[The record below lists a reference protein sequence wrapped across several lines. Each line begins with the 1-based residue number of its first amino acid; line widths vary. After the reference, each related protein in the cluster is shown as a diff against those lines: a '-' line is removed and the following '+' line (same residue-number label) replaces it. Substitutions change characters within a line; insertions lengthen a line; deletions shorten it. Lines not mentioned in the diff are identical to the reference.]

1 VRLGLFGGSFDPP
14 HIGHLLV
21 AGDAH
26 EALRLD
32 RIVFIPTGVQPLKV
46 GRAVA
51 TPLQRL
57 EMVRLLIANDARFDV
72 DAVEIERAGLSF
84 TVDTLSA
91 YADRYRGAELFL
103 LVGADVPGAFARWRE
118 PERIVQ
124 LATVVVLNRAEDA
137 DGDKESEEDPGAA
150 QLRKRLTF
158 LPTRRIDI
166 SSTEIRARLRSGK
179 PVHGFV
185 PDAVAEFI
193 ATERLYC

>member
-51 TPLQRL
+51 TPLHRL